1 VSRKISKGAAL
12 AIKNT
17 LTTTTERFMMHNLA
31 FGIQMKQGQGNEP
44 GQAWDDLS
52 EIIMRTY
59 PVGTNILP
67 NFLD

>member
-1 VSRKISKGAAL
+1 
-12 AIKNT
+12 
-17 LTTTTERFMMHNLA
+17 MMHNLA